1 MRPTPGRRD
10 GPGAGRPGTTLV
22 EVMIVAL
29 LIGVFAAMAIP
40 SYRTSVEQARAD
52 LAAANL
58 RTLWA
63 AERLY
68 YLENRASTSDPDHLV
83 ALGVLQAGEI
93 QVLGGGK
100 TFTMYNDPAYVYEID
115 SNNDGTFDAVAARA
129 SGTSFSGI
137 LAIDAAGVVTGE
149 VVDTGGRVVR
159 PGFR

>member
-1 MRPTPGRRD
+1 MRPTPSRSD

-40 SYRTSVEQARAD
+40 SYRASVEQARAD

-68 YLENRASTSDPDHLV
+68 YLENRATTSDPNNLV

-93 QVLGGGK
+93 QMLGMGK
-100 TFTMYNDPAYVYEID
+100 TFTMYNDPSYVYEID
-115 SNNDGTFDAVAARA
+115 LNNDGAFDASAVRSA
-129 SGTSFSGI
+129 GTSFGGT
-137 LAIDAAGVVTGE
+137 LAIDAAGVVSGE
-149 VVDTGGRVVR
+149 IVDTSGRVVR

>member
-1 MRPTPGRRD
+1 
-10 GPGAGRPGTTLV
+10 
-22 EVMIVAL
+22 MIVAL

-40 SYRTSVEQARAD
+40 SYRASVEQARAD

-68 YLENRASTSDPDHLV
+68 YLENRATTSDPTNLI

-93 QVLGGGK
+93 QLLGMGK
-100 TFTMYNDPAYVYEID
+100 TFTMYGDPSYIYEID
-115 SNNDGTFDAVAARA
+115 SNDDGTFDAVAGRA
-129 SGTSFSGI
+129 AGTTFGGT
-137 LAIDAAGVVTGE
+137 LAIDSAGVISGQI
-149 VVDTGGRVVR
+149 VDTSGRVVR